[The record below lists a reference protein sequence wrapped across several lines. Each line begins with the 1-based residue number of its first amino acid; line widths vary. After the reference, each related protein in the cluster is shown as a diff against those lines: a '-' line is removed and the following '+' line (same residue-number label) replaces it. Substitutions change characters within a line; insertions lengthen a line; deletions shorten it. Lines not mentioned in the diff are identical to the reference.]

1 MEPLPATAAATRLS
15 PAVRLEAE
23 QRHIEDLDKRIQ
35 NLSESVGIL
44 ERSVDL
50 IRNAAP
56 GDVPNV
62 IHRVRLN
69 HNIPD
74 TCVSSG
80 QITEF
85 LQKALHQTKQE
96 KDFFLKAREDLG
108 ATISQVPPELIFD
121 IAVQANQITRA
132 AMARVSHVW
141 YGAAFAA
148 DRRESQELLMSQI
161 DRYIAA
167 LGQDGY
173 EMPKASRDQMVDALS
188 KIKASIEAVLSSTN
202 KFSSIL
208 EKSLAIRDQVVEALA
223 PLGHVNKIDLF
234 QKTLDSLALP
244 PNLAQNALCKYFDLV
259 PFLVQANSKDGES
272 RDIEKSFLC
281 DQLFEQG
288 KIDHALLL
296 AATMEDEDQKAY
308 TLTAMCDQMA
318 GKGDWVQAMLVAN
331 KFDSNIRNQAYM
343 LIVMNLVEQEKF
355 NEAKSILS
363 LADESKETIKMG
375 TNLLLE
381 GIKKGKTR
389 EVADVMNGLESATG
403 RMSIF
408 IVTGTMLVEE
418 NNLDGLVGLLN
429 SISDVVNKMMV
440 TKMLYEKFSAKPQV
454 AKLLLSILMDTYQAL
469 SPSTFKK

>member
-1 MEPLPATAAATRLS
+1 
-15 PAVRLEAE
+15 
-23 QRHIEDLDKRIQ
+23 
-35 NLSESVGIL
+35 
-44 ERSVDL
+44 
-50 IRNAAP
+50 
-56 GDVPNV
+56 
-62 IHRVRLN
+62 
-69 HNIPD
+69 
-74 TCVSSG
+74 
-80 QITEF
+80 
-85 LQKALHQTKQE
+85 
-96 KDFFLKAREDLG
+96 
-108 ATISQVPPELIFD
+108 
-121 IAVQANQITRA
+121 
-132 AMARVSHVW
+132 
-141 YGAAFAA
+141 
-148 DRRESQELLMSQI
+148 MSQI

-173 EMPKASRDQMVDALS
+173 EMRKASRDQMVDALS

-389 EVADVMNGLESATG
+389 EVADVLNGLESETG

-408 IVTGTMLVEE
+408 ILTGTMLVEE